1 MLSVQK
7 CCVHPTLILFLTL
20 LQLLHVNSDWLLVRV
35 RLFTSKSPRQLFS
48 CSSAWLYSPALAL
61 LWHWRRVSV
70 NEVLWPRLKSSCRRP
85 HVGGEQLWR
94 YTCGRARTH
103 TRPWSFQ
110 VGGKD
115 GHRQKWRERNGRERP
130 CHTRCLV
137 QERQTS
143 QKPVRTGSR
152 EALAVL
158 GPCTCQMGDGSQTH
172 LIA

>member
-94 YTCGRARTH
+94 YTYGRARTH
-103 TRPWSFQ
+103 TRALGAFRWE
-110 VGGKD
+110 GKMGTD
-115 GHRQKWRERNGRERP
+115 RNGEKEMAESGPATPDVLCRSARRP
-130 CHTRCLV
+130 RSPC
-137 QERQTS
+137 E
-143 QKPVRTGSR
+143 R
-152 EALAVL
+152 EA
-158 GPCTCQMGDGSQTH
+158 GKR
-172 LIA
+172 